1 MEGPVLRSQDS
12 GEESASNQIIIMQWG
27 NVVGRK
33 EPREMRDQR
42 LGKWLGRFFLGG
54 GTEQVF
60 RDL

>member
-27 NVVGRK
+27 NMVGRK

-42 LGKWLGRFFLGG
+42 LGKWLGNGWGG
-54 GTEQVF
+54 GTEKVF